1 MWLFPAIVGYAAR
14 AMPITCCIMPKKVTF
29 TPPHRMRELR
39 LREGLSLEALAERM
53 GGTVTVTQLSRLERG
68 QNQMTHQRLSQV
80 ADALGVHPADIL
92 GHDDGGLSPI
102 ERDLVHTYR
111 NVPPSLRAGFDAL
124 REAGHAYVVP
134 RDPPDDS

>member
-1 MWLFPAIVGYAAR
+1 MVGYTAR
-14 AMPITCCIMPKKVTF
+14 AMLVKCRPMPKKITF

-53 GGTVTVTQLSRLERG
+53 GGTITVTQLSRIERG

-111 NVPPSLRAGFDAL
+111 HVPASLRAGFDAL
-124 REAGHAYVVP
+124 REAGHAYVTRAEP
-134 RDPPDDS
+134 PPDDAPE